1 MKFQICIIYLYFF
14 NKVFSASVRYDFR
27 KYESYSTRDGHAIFD
42 PTEFNIGDTM
52 FFKVTASSFKSDS
65 LGYEY
70 LDEIPDAY
78 SFTYD
83 NNKRTVKS
91 YHKVDGDDDDE
102 ESVRFYKFEKSQNE
116 LGSLKGTYLIF
127 YFDCEGKVEI
137 ENTEKD
143 EGKINLILTIVFS
156 VVGLIIIGI
165 IAYFCFCRKKKED
178 SEDDKKSNENNNNN
192 NQHINNNEGN
202 FPSQNYISQNGIYSN
217 QNVNYNNNYAQN
229 NNNFNNYNYN
239 YNNKNND
246 VTVYNESNN
255 IYSRDYSQNNK
266 IMNNYNNNKYNNM
279 IYNNQTNNINA
290 QYYSN
295 TEKAN
300 VDLTK
305 PQNNN
310 QNDIQYNVI
319 PMNSATNRQIP

>member
-42 PTEFNIGDTM
+42 PTEFNNGDTM
-52 FFKVTASSFKSDS
+52 YFKVTASSFKSDS

-70 LDEIPDAY
+70 LDEIPNAY

-91 YHKVDGDDDDE
+91 YHKVDGDDDDDDK
-102 ESVRFYKFEKSQNE
+102 ESIRFYKIEKSQNE

-156 VVGLIIIGI
+156 VVGLIIVGI
-165 IAYFCFCRKKKED
+165 IAYFCFCRKKKEVY
-178 SEDDKKSNENNNNN
+178 EDDKKSNENNNNN
-192 NQHINNNEGN
+192 NNQHINNNEAN
-202 FPSQNYISQNGIYSN
+202 FPPQNYVSQNGIYSN

-229 NNNFNNYNYN
+229 NNNFNNYNNNNVTAYN
-239 YNNKNND
+239 
-246 VTVYNESNN
+246 TGNN
-255 IYSRDYSQNNK
+255 IYSRDNSNNN
-266 IMNNYNNNKYNNM
+266 IMNNNNNKYNNM
-279 IYNNQTNNINA
+279 IYNNQANNINA

-295 TEKAN
+295 TEKVN
-300 VDLTK
+300 VELTK
-305 PQNNN
+305 PQNYN
-310 QNDIQYNVI
+310 QNDIQCNVI

>member
-42 PTEFNIGDTM
+42 PTEFNNGDTM
-52 FFKVTASSFKSDS
+52 YFKVTASSFKSDS

-70 LDEIPDAY
+70 LDEIPNAY

-91 YHKVDGDDDDE
+91 YHKVDGDDDDDDK
-102 ESVRFYKFEKSQNE
+102 ESIRFYKIEKSQNE

-156 VVGLIIIGI
+156 VVGLIIVGI
-165 IAYFCFCRKKKED
+165 IAYFCFCRKKKEVY
-178 SEDDKKSNENNNNN
+178 EDDKKSNENNNNN

-202 FPSQNYISQNGIYSN
+202 FPPQNYISQNGIYNN

-229 NNNFNNYNYN
+229 NNNFNNYN
-239 YNNKNND
+239 NNN
-246 VTVYNESNN
+246 VTVYNTGNN
-255 IYSRDYSQNNK
+255 IYSRDNSNNN
-266 IMNNYNNNKYNNM
+266 IMNNNNNNKYNNM
-279 IYNNQTNNINA
+279 IYNNQANNINA

-295 TEKAN
+295 TERVN
-300 VDLTK
+300 VELTK
-305 PQNNN
+305 PQNYN

>member
-42 PTEFNIGDTM
+42 PTEFNNGDTM
-52 FFKVTASSFKSDS
+52 YFKVTASSFKSDS

-178 SEDDKKSNENNNNN
+178 SEDDNKSNENKNYNN
-192 NQHINNNEGN
+192 NQQINNNDGN
-202 FPSQNYISQNGIYSN
+202 TPSQNYVSQNGIYSN
-217 QNVNYNNNYAQN
+217 QNLNNNYNYAQN
-229 NNNFNNYNYN
+229 NNTFNNYNYN
-239 YNNKNND
+239 KNN
-246 VTVYNESNN
+246 VTVYNSGNN
-255 IYSRDYSQNNK
+255 IYSRDNNQSNN
-266 IMNNYNNNKYNNM
+266 INNNYNYSKYNNNNM
-279 IYNNQTNNINA
+279 IYNNQTNNINT
-290 QYYSN
+290 QNYSN
-295 TEKAN
+295 TERVN
-300 VDLTK
+300 VELTK

-319 PMNSATNRQIP
+319 PMNSNTNRQMP